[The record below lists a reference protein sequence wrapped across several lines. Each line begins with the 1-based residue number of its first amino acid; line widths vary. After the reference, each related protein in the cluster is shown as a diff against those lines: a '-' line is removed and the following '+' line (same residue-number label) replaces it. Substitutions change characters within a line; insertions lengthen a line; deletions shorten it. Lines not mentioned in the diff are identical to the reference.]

1 MNGENKPAFYANVN
15 LRLCKKMHNK
25 NLAGKK
31 EIPTN
36 LENKPC
42 IALLIIDNIR
52 RKAYIKHIINKDAIK

>member
-1 MNGENKPAFYANVN
+1 
-15 LRLCKKMHNK
+15 MHNK
-25 NLAGKK
+25 NLAGEK

>member
-1 MNGENKPAFYANVN
+1 
-15 LRLCKKMHNK
+15 MHNK